1 MMLSGLLLILIVVMG
16 ALVISMQWQTTRL
29 PHWIAM
35 LAPIISSI
43 VFIFYAPQVLNHQQ
57 IVETIQWFPALD
69 INLILRLDGLG
80 LFFCATDFTYGCGS
94 IFLCD
99 TLFISPT

>member
-80 LFFCATDFTYGCGS
+80 LFLRY
-94 IFLCD
+94 
-99 TLFISPT
+99 